1 MRRLLS
7 QTLIIL
13 LLLLGPVTFTT
24 ASIPNFQPDCET
36 GNSQRA
42 KTTVRVAISDRPP
55 RTALKVRT
63 AIPTQ
68 EFIIGAAQPAN
79 ANLFFPACYSRPPP
93 YAPSH
98 A

>member
-36 GNSQRA
+36 GSYTRA
-42 KTTVRVAISDRPP
+42 RTTVRVAISDRPARSTP
-55 RTALKVRT
+55 SVRT
-63 AIPTQ
+63 DIPPQ
-68 EFIIGAAQPAN
+68 ECTTATILPLHS
-79 ANLFFPACYSRPPP
+79 NLCFPACYSRPPP
-93 YAPSH
+93 HTAPC